1 MEQNNK
7 IQRPLIVEMEDV
19 KVEIAQVI
27 NKAIQE
33 HNLPLYLIDMI
44 FSEFATQI
52 KDGARRELE
61 MAKNQMQASADN
73 KPDENKETA

>member
-1 MEQNNK
+1 MEQNK
-7 IQRPLIVEMEDV
+7 IQKPLVIEMEDV

-27 NKAIQE
+27 NSAIQE

-44 FSEFATQI
+44 LSEFATQI

-61 MAKNQMQASADN
+61 MAKAQMAN
-73 KPDENKETA
+73 NINNTLDEDK